1 VTSTATPADVSAKV
15 RTRGHR
21 ARPKRRPPVVKIVGG
36 VLIVLVVVAAAW
48 LLWLVTG
55 LVDSSRTVQAKAAV
69 AQDELELFRDS
80 LQAGDEVAAKAHL
93 RAGRAALAEANEAAQ
108 AGQVRTAKGL
118 PFVGPTVADLDH
130 LLAAAGILTHS
141 AGDALSVY
149 ENFSGDDSGLF
160 HKGKFSIPAIRAA
173 QQSVDAIKV
182 SLVSAKAELHKVSG
196 DGYKGDE
203 ALAKKRSAL
212 RQVASLQ
219 QEIVSLGPLLDNM
232 PSAVGADGRKTYL
245 VAIMNPAEMRASG
258 GAPLSVA
265 FLRFKDGKM
274 SVPLKG
280 STSGLTFT
288 NQAFYWNRL
297 AGKKDPFQPAAGLPQ
312 RFVNTNVNPSF
323 VTSGEQMVRATG
335 ANFGFKTDGVIALDI
350 TAIGHL
356 LDATGPIKTEFYGTL
371 TGKNIARKLV
381 VKAYK
386 SGSDD
391 ASVNVR
397 HDVNDQLMAVM
408 LTRLTE
414 GGGLIGKARAL
425 GQAIPGRHLQ
435 LYFNDPALQKVVVD
449 KNMGGAVP
457 VRDTGNLTAVYNQN
471 GNASKMDVFQR
482 RTVRETVRLRADG
495 SALVRRTVQLTND
508 SPPFRGPGG
517 IDLHSG
523 YDTRWATE
531 LLINL
536 MPPGARVT
544 RQPVVELAGTVA
556 DGVDQD
562 GHTYAKAAIVLPP
575 GATGSMTWEYVVPH
589 AAVVKGSRMYLRDY
603 VAPQPV
609 LNTPTLELRVVAPP
623 GWTAPTGAGWQ
634 ATDDGVRTTVPMD
647 HLQVLKLTLRR
658 SAAG

>member
-1 VTSTATPADVSAKV
+1 M
-15 RTRGHR
+15 
-21 ARPKRRPPVVKIVGG
+21 VGG
-36 VLIVLVVVAAAW
+36 AVLLVLVVLAAAW

-69 AQDELELFRDS
+69 AQDELQLFRDS

-93 RAGRAALAEANEAAQ
+93 KAGRAALADANEAAA

-118 PFVGPTVADLDH
+118 PFVGPTVEDLDH
-130 LLAAAGILTHS
+130 LLAAAGILTRS

-149 ENFSGDDSGLF
+149 ENFSGDDSELF
-160 HKGKFSIPAIRAA
+160 HKGKFSIPAIRQA
-173 QQSVDAIKV
+173 QQSVDSIKA
-182 SLVSAKAELHKVSG
+182 SLVRAKVELNRVSG

-203 ALAKKRSAL
+203 ALAKKRSVL

-219 QEIVSLGPLLDNM
+219 EEIVSLGPLLDNM
-232 PSAVGADGRKTYL
+232 PSAVGADGKKTYL

-280 STSGLTFT
+280 ATSGLTFT
-288 NQAFYWNRL
+288 NQAYVWDRL
-297 AGKKDPFQPAAGLPQ
+297 AGKKDPFQPPAGYPQ

-323 VTSGEQMVRATG
+323 VTSGEQMVRGTE
-335 ANFGFKTDGVIALDI
+335 ANFGVKTDGVIALDI

-356 LDATGPIKTEFYGTL
+356 LDATGPIKTDFYGTL
-371 TGKNIARKLV
+371 TGENIARKLV

-386 SGSDD
+386 AGSDD
-391 ASVNVR
+391 VSVNVR
-397 HDVNDQLMAVM
+397 HDVNDQLMAIM

-414 GGGLIGKARAL
+414 GGGLISKARAL
-425 GQAIPGRHLQ
+425 GEAIPGRHLQ

-449 KNMGGAVP
+449 KDMGGAIP
-457 VRDTGNLTAVYNQN
+457 VRDTGNLTAVYTQN
-471 GNASKMDVFQR
+471 GNASKMDVFQQ
-482 RTVRETVRLRADG
+482 RTVLETVRLRADG
-495 SALVRRTVQLTND
+495 SALVRRTVRLTND
-508 SPPFRGPGG
+508 SPPFRGAGG
-517 IDLHSG
+517 VDLHSG

-531 LLINL
+531 LVINL

-544 RQPVVELAGTVA
+544 KQPTVELAGTVA

-562 GHTYAKAAIVLPP
+562 GHTYAKAAMVLPP
-575 GATGSMTWEYVVPH
+575 QTTDQLTWEYVVPH

-603 VAPQPV
+603 VAPQAV
-609 LNTPTLELRVVAPP
+609 LNTPTLELTVVAPT
-623 GWTAPTGAGWQ
+623 GWIAPIGKGWAAADQ
-634 ATDDGVRTTVPMD
+634 GVRTTVPMD

-658 SAAG
+658 ATK